1 MKEKFKNKKREITL
15 IVIISIVI
23 IFFFSGF
30 SIGKSLNKT
39 NVNINGEIAK
49 PILKVENDKE
59 IYLTKTNEKGVYNFK
74 VKNFD
79 DQDKIT
85 QIELEYY
92 VEILSQIN
100 KNLNFK
106 IYKNDEEINVNNNKT
121 DKFIMPKNKKQE
133 DIYKIEIQC
142 KENSNIEEIIQ
153 EIQIKVHSE
162 QKKM

>member
-85 QIELEYY
+85 QIELECGG
-92 VEILSQIN
+92 VRH
-100 KNLNFK
+100 
-106 IYKNDEEINVNNNKT
+106 V
-121 DKFIMPKNKKQE
+121 
-133 DIYKIEIQC
+133 
-142 KENSNIEEIIQ
+142 
-153 EIQIKVHSE
+153 
-162 QKKM
+162 